1 VTRRWAVV
9 PAAGHGSRFGSAV
22 PKQYSTILGLPVIEW
37 TLQALLAEP
46 CLDGIVVA
54 VAAGDR
60 LWTQLEVSRN
70 PRIVT
75 CVGGERREL
84 SVANALVALA
94 GRAADTDWVLVHDAA
109 RPCLRH
115 DDLQALFEALGDD
128 DAVGGLLAVPV
139 SDTLKRAG
147 DTDHVA
153 ETVTRESLWRALTP
167 QMFRYGLLQRAL
179 ALCIERGRGVTDE
192 ASAIECLGLRPRLV
206 RGHADNIKVTDPEDS
221 ALAEAIL
228 RARATH
234 REQQGV
240 RMRVGTGYDV
250 HAFGPGDHVTLGGV
264 RISHGRGVVAHSDGD
279 VVLHALCDAL
289 LGAMALGD
297 IGQHFPDSDPRWKGA
312 DSRHFVRHCAS
323 LLRERGWCCV
333 SVDLTV
339 VAQEPRIGPHR
350 AQMLRNI
357 AEDLGLGTD
366 RINVKA
372 TTTEGLGALG
382 RREGLAC
389 QAVVLLAPED
399 GRHA

>member
-9 PAAGHGSRFGSAV
+9 PAAGHGARFASTV
-22 PKQYSTILGLPVIEW
+22 PKQYSTLLGQTVVEW

-46 CLDGIVVA
+46 GLAGIVVA

-60 LWTQLEVSRN
+60 RWPQLEVSRD

-75 CVGGERREL
+75 CIGGERREL
-84 SVANALVALA
+84 SVASALAALA

-128 DAVGGLLAVPV
+128 EPVGGLLAVPV
-139 SDTLKRAG
+139 SDTLKRA
-147 DTDHVA
+147 DEAQVA
-153 ETVTRESLWRALTP
+153 GTVARESLWRALTP

-179 ALCIERGRGVTDE
+179 ALCIERGRAVTDE
-192 ASAIECLGLRPRLV
+192 ASAIESLGLRPRLV
-206 RGHADNIKVTDPEDS
+206 RGHADNVKVTNPEDS

-228 RARATH
+228 RARATR
-234 REQQGV
+234 REHQGDH
-240 RMRVGTGYDV
+240 MRVGTGYDV

-264 RISHGRGVVAHSDGD
+264 RIAHGRGVVAHSDGD

-289 LGAMALGD
+289 LGAMSLGD

-312 DSRHFVRHCAS
+312 DSRHFLRHCAW
-323 LLRERGWCCV
+323 LLRERGWRCV
-333 SVDLTV
+333 SADLTV

-357 AEDLGLGTD
+357 ADDLALGID

-399 GRHA
+399 RGQP